1 MVDPI
6 KANRDNYALQLDMLQ
21 VMARRDLLA
30 LWSGDPGESWHNKT
44 IALNEMYP
52 EIVHD
57 YGLQAAAAAADY
69 VFIQRSLD
77 DELSLLAYP
86 DLAEPA
92 DRKQALA
99 GLNWALKDVRREQT
113 EQDLQAAR
121 VKAEKVLTRLVL
133 QPARDTV
140 YYNAE
145 KAGARFLVMP
155 SPRACAFCL
164 MLASRGA
171 VYHDKDRVG
180 GWHDGCRCIGIE
192 GNPRDERTWPRI
204 NRELQDAWYEKEHA
218 PGSEHYVQKKTA
230 QRIKYKTAGPKDA
243 QKHKPSDHAPRDYS
257 REDLHRWEYYLEH
270 HKHKLRELREFPN
283 IPGVEIPP
291 EKSRTATLST
301 GEVIDVP
308 STRQF
313 AGHVM
318 YGWKQSSTHLEM
330 FTLDKSKGHMA
341 GSRKKGK
348 AFPGSWKD
356 QDVVDNIYAALDT
369 DATWH
374 LDRRGDGLQRVFKVV
389 GIDGVP
395 VKVQF
400 YRSNSGVS
408 YGMTAF
414 PPDDKQRGGKNGT
427 SAK

>member
-1 MVDPI
+1 MKDLI
-6 KANRDNYALQLDMLQ
+6 KANRDHYALALDTLQ

-44 IALNEMYP
+44 IRLNEMYP
-52 EIVHD
+52 EIVQD

-86 DLAEPA
+86 DLAEPV

-99 GLNWALKDVRREQT
+99 GLNWALKDVRREQA

-192 GNPRDERTWPRI
+192 GNPRDERTWPKI
-204 NRELQDAWYEKEHA
+204 TKELQDAWYEKEKV
-218 PGSEHYVQKKTA
+218 PGSENYVKAKVANAITYKTRGSKEA
-230 QRIKYKTAGPKDA
+230 QR
-243 QKHKPSDHAPRDYS
+243 HKPSGHAPRDYS

-270 HKHKLRELREFPN
+270 HKHKLRELREFPY
-283 IPGVEIPP
+283 IRGIEIPP
-291 EKSRTATLST
+291 ERSRRAVLPA

-313 AGHVM
+313 AGHVL
-318 YGWKQSSTHLEM
+318 YGWRQDSTHLEM
-330 FTLDKSKGHMA
+330 FTMNKSKGHTA
-341 GSRKKGK
+341 ASTKRGA
-348 AFPGSWKD
+348 AFPARWTD
-356 QDVVDNIYAALDT
+356 QDVVNNIYAALDADQPWQT
-369 DATWH
+369 DIRT
-374 LDRRGDGLQRVFKVV
+374 DGARRVFKIAE
-389 GIDGVP
+389 IDGAP
-395 VKVQF
+395 IKVQF
-400 YRSNSGVS
+400 YRSDSGVS

-414 PPDDKQRGGKNGT
+414 PPDDKQ
-427 SAK
+427 